1 VRRPSRLLLLSVPAA
16 ALAAAVQAAASPLQ
30 AVEPFVAVTPTGAQA
45 RVEAATAATPGPT
58 AIPTLASTPAP
69 AQRAATPEPSAPPR
83 TPAPVVLRNHLHSA
97 DGRLDTAVG
106 VYSDCSGGTALTH
119 AAAAVDTC
127 VTQDTYFVGHNPG
140 VFTPLLSE
148 SVGSLITWWDGSGQA
163 HVLRIVAVRSWLRA
177 DGVAPQ
183 VSAAVVAQFQ
193 TCEVSDGS
201 KDWIYD
207 AVAA

>member
-1 VRRPSRLLLLSVPAA
+1 VV
-16 ALAAAVQAAASPLQ
+16 ALAVQAAASPLH
-30 AVEPFVAVTPTGAQA
+30 ATEPFVAVTPTGAQA
-45 RVEAATAATPGPT
+45 RVEAAAVATPSPT
-58 AIPTLASTPAP
+58 AIPTLASTPAATATP
-69 AQRAATPEPSAPPR
+69 AVAQRPATPEPTAPPR

-119 AAAAVDTC
+119 AAAAIDTC

-163 HVLRIVAVRSWLRA
+163 HVLRVVAVRSWLRA
-177 DGVAPQ
+177 NGVPPL

-207 AVAA
+207 VVSA